1 MVLMN
6 IDKNLLSAR
15 RSLYSTYWDKKIS
28 QKFCVGCRCRTNF
41 KLSNRH
47 NSPPN
52 GARESK
58 ITPLDSEPKR
68 TVSLDFFLKK
78 MTFLLCFHFTIS
90 LKINRQKDYEY
101 TYDYGDLIATDD
113 SYDNND
119 GDSQDSPRDYDSV
132 SYNQFFRE
140 VPLDYYYDPDELSL
154 AGSAD
159 EEGPVREDY
168 DYSQD
173 LRTMSMNPAR
183 ALRKTFLTGVCQI
196 SLIRWDGC
204 ANQGWAFEPS
214 GPARFFRA
222 RIKSKFSRAISKN

>member
-1 MVLMN
+1 
-6 IDKNLLSAR
+6 
-15 RSLYSTYWDKKIS
+15 
-28 QKFCVGCRCRTNF
+28 
-41 KLSNRH
+41 
-47 NSPPN
+47 
-52 GARESK
+52 
-58 ITPLDSEPKR
+58 
-68 TVSLDFFLKK
+68 

-183 ALRKTFLTGVCQI
+183 ALRKTFLTLTRPTCQSWHI
-196 SLIRWDGC
+196 KV
-204 ANQGWAFEPS
+204 
-214 GPARFFRA
+214 FFRSHGSA
-222 RIKSKFSRAISKN
+222 STAMSKR